1 MQTYEIKKAQQLVM
15 QALRPMLE
23 ISLEDARVITEAEA
37 KVKLAKNELDTYVNN
52 VARQIYD
59 RRMSNR

>member
-59 RRMSNR
+59 RHMSNR